1 MEKELQSLK
10 EHQVADLVTIDTL
23 PPEASAIGSRW
34 VFKVKP
40 DGTFKAR
47 LVVQGFGQR
56 HGIDCGGTFA
66 PVCRI
71 SSQRTLLCIA
81 VSKGLHVEHL
91 DVKTAFLNAPVEEDV
106 WVFQAPGFE
115 EDHPVTGKQQVLKLP
130 KSLYGLRQS
139 RRNWNTTFA
148 RAIESI
154 GFKPI
159 FSDPCVYVYG
169 SDKNYVV
176 LSIYVDDV
184 LLFGVDSNV
193 VKNVRDQLMNKFAMT
208 NLGSASLVLGM
219 VIEQGDGYI
228 KVSQGNYVKSV
239 LRKFDFH
246 ESNPAPTP
254 GVGKSLSRNPEGAVY
269 LDKNGI
275 KRYQEIVGTLMYL
288 VNTTRWDIGYSV
300 LGLTRGMAAPTE
312 THMVAAKRVLRYLRG
327 TPDLPTVYRK
337 GPLELVGF
345 TDSDFAGDL
354 ESRRSCTGFL
364 YMLGGGVIS
373 SAA

>member
-1 MEKELQSLK
+1 
-10 EHQVADLVTIDTL
+10 
-23 PPEASAIGSRW
+23 
-34 VFKVKP
+34 
-40 DGTFKAR
+40 
-47 LVVQGFGQR
+47 
-56 HGIDCGGTFA
+56 
-66 PVCRI
+66 
-71 SSQRTLLCIA
+71 
-81 VSKGLHVEHL
+81 
-91 DVKTAFLNAPVEEDV
+91 
-106 WVFQAPGFE
+106 
-115 EDHPVTGKQQVLKLP
+115 
-130 KSLYGLRQS
+130 
-139 RRNWNTTFA
+139 
-148 RAIESI
+148 
-154 GFKPI
+154 
-159 FSDPCVYVYG
+159 
-169 SDKNYVV
+169 
-176 LSIYVDDV
+176 
-184 LLFGVDSNV
+184 
-193 VKNVRDQLMNKFAMT
+193 MNKFSMT

-228 KVSQGNYVKSV
+228 KVSQGNNVNSV

-288 VNTTRWDIGYSV
+288 VNTTCWDIGYSV

-312 THMVAAKRVLRYLRG
+312 THMVAAKRALRYLRG
-327 TPDLPTVYRK
+327 TPDLPTVNRK

-373 SAA
+373 SAAVLQKTIAQSTAEPELIAMYMASQEGVYLLNLLKELGVDIDHDAMSALSLSSQAMFSSRTKHIATK

>member
-1 MEKELQSLK
+1 
-10 EHQVADLVTIDTL
+10 L

-81 VSKGLHVEHL
+81 ASKGLHVEHL

-115 EDHPVTGKQQVLKLP
+115 EDHPVLKLL

-139 RRNWNTTFA
+139 LRYWNSTFA

-154 GFKPI
+154 GFKTI

-169 SDKNYVV
+169 SEKTYVV

-184 LLFGVDSNV
+184 LLFGVDPNV
-193 VKNVRDQLMNKFAMT
+193 VKNVRHQLMIKFSMT

-219 VIEQGDGYI
+219 VIEQGVGYI
-228 KVSQGNYVKSV
+228 KVSQGNYVNSV
-239 LRKFDFH
+239 LRMIFT
-246 ESNPAPTP
+246 N
-254 GVGKSLSRNPEGAVY
+254 L
-269 LDKNGI
+269 
-275 KRYQEIVGTLMYL
+275 TLHRL
-288 VNTTRWDIGYSV
+288 QR
-300 LGLTRGMAAPTE
+300 
-312 THMVAAKRVLRYLRG
+312 
-327 TPDLPTVYRK
+327 
-337 GPLELVGF
+337 
-345 TDSDFAGDL
+345 
-354 ESRRSCTGFL
+354 
-364 YMLGGGVIS
+364 
-373 SAA
+373 